1 MAVILQSRFSNFNF
15 YAYFWVKSVTFR
27 QKNLPK
33 SEKCSTFA
41 CFFAARIRGHYARE
55 RGNNNKQIKLLTKIK
70 SYNAYNST
78 IS

>member
-1 MAVILQSRFSNFNF
+1 MVI
-15 YAYFWVKSVTFR
+15 FR
-27 QKNLPK
+27 QKSLVISKK
-33 SEKCSTFA
+33 SSTFA

-55 RGNNNKQIKLLTKIK
+55 CENNNKQIKLLTKIK